1 VRCFQNSTL
10 VALLFL
16 LPACGGTAN
25 AQEPKPQIELQDP
38 ITPPPPATPP
48 TTPTTPKTMDP
59 SIATETE
66 PLPTAAADPSRSIRV
81 TIKGFRNT
89 KGQAL
94 VSLFASSKGF
104 PDKGQIAQE
113 RKAYRIVG
121 GQIEIRF
128 DDVKPG
134 SYAVAVLHDEDKDFK
149 MKTGLF
155 GIPKEGYGASNG
167 ASSRFGPPKFSDAKF
182 KVTAKDDVQLT
193 ISMIYH

>member
-1 VRCFQNSTL
+1 LQTSAPL
-10 VALLFL
+10 ALLL
-16 LPACGGTAN
+16 VLAACGGTAN
-25 AQEPKPQIELQDP
+25 AQEPTPTAEMHDP
-38 ITPPPPATPP
+38 ILPASP
-48 TTPTTPKTMDP
+48 TNPNTMEP
-59 SIATETE
+59 SIAIETQ
-66 PLPTAAADPSRSIRV
+66 PTPAAKAETSRSIRV
-81 TIKGFRNT
+81 TIKGFRNA

-94 VSLFASSKGF
+94 VSLFASAKGF
-104 PDKGQIAQE
+104 PDKGKIAQE

-121 GQIEIRF
+121 EQIEIRF

-134 SYAVAVLHDEDKDFK
+134 TYAIAVLHDEDKDFK

-182 KVTAKDDVQLT
+182 NVTSKDDVQLT

>member
-1 VRCFQNSTL
+1 M
-10 VALLFL
+10 
-16 LPACGGTAN
+16 LPKA
-25 AQEPKPQIELQDP
+25 
-38 ITPPPPATPP
+38 PP
-48 TTPTTPKTMDP
+48 TPKTMEQSIVTEAQP
-59 SIATETE
+59 S
-66 PLPTAAADPSRSIRV
+66 PTAVADPSRSVRI

-94 VSLFASSKGF
+94 VSLFASAKGF
-104 PDKGQIAQE
+104 PDKGKIAQE

-134 SYAVAVLHDEDKDFK
+134 TYAVAVLHDENKDFK

-155 GIPKEGYGASNG
+155 GIPKEGYGISKG
-167 ASSRFGPPKFSDAKF
+167 AKGRFGPPKFADAKF
-182 KVTAKDDVQLT
+182 KVTAKDDVHLT